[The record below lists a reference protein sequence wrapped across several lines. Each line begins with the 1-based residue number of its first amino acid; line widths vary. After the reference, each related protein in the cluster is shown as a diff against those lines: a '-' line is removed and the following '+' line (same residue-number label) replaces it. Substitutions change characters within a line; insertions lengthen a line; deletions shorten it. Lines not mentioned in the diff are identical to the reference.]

1 MIICAYSLVI
11 SVPIKQSKIDSIRTI
26 TRSQEIEYE
35 KASDVAN
42 HLLNELANETLADQ
56 ESQDN
61 DIEYIPVINDF
72 YPIYD
77 DKESSSSSSEI
88 NDVDD
93 VLPIDEQELIKFL
106 EEECM

>member
-1 MIICAYSLVI
+1 MIICVYSLVI

-26 TRSQEIEYE
+26 SDSQEIKYE
-35 KASDVAN
+35 KGSDVAN
-42 HLLNELANETLADQ
+42 RLLNESTNETFADQ
-56 ESQDN
+56 ESQED

-77 DKESSSSSSEI
+77 DEESSSEI